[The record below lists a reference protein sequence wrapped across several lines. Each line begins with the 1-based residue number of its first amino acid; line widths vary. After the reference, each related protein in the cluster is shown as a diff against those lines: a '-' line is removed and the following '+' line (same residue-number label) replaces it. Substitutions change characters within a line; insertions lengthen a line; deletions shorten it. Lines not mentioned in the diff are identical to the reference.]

1 MNSYAS
7 DYVEFD
13 PGFLYGTEAQKNID
27 IQRFSYG
34 NPIPAGEY
42 LADVYVNNEL
52 RGRITLQFVELL
64 IKNLSDF
71 VLHQRC

>member
-1 MNSYAS
+1 M
-7 DYVEFD
+7 
-13 PGFLYGTEAQKNID
+13 
-27 IQRFSYG
+27 QRFSYG